1 MKSFQEPLASRIVAA
16 LSIALGAFAMD
27 GSATRASRQIYA
39 LLAIDYQAF
48 GNERQKRIDRR
59 EKPGYHLTRQT
70 GGF

>member
-1 MKSFQEPLASRIVAA
+1 
-16 LSIALGAFAMD
+16 MD
-27 GSATRASRQIYA
+27 GSATGASRQIYA

-70 GGF
+70 GVFSSSIGE